1 MFICPASS
9 AFSPSPLL
17 RCDFK
22 DRKRDFGLGVA
33 KFWKDRFG
41 KTFLELISFGGEA
54 QRQEER
60 EISVYKDGILNCFG
74 LISFCGFGLSRVLGI
89 LSFSS
94 SHMDV

>member
-1 MFICPASS
+1 MRFQRQKER
-9 AFSPSPLL
+9 FRTW
-17 RCDFK
+17 RCK
-22 DRKRDFGLGVA
+22 V
-33 KFWKDRFG
+33 WKDRFG